1 MEHPASQQRQYLVQQ
16 FVGFDGKG
24 DGAWLSLK
32 LFQAKQEAEQY
43 AASLAGAKTRI
54 AEVLCEATK

>member
-16 FVGFDGKG
+16 FAGFDGKG

-32 LFQAKQEAEQY
+32 LFQSKRDAEQY
-43 AASLAGAKTRI
+43 ASSLAGVKTRV